1 MPRATVLLA
10 DDHAIVAEGLA
21 SLLRGEFAL
30 VGTVADGAQLV
41 ETARRL
47 RPDLIVTD
55 LAMPGLNGLDALRQ
69 LKADGLAARVV
80 VLTMH
85 ADAHVAAEVLRAGA
99 SGFVVKHAAGQEL
112 IAALHA
118 VLRGRRY
125 VTPDLAEDVL
135 ATLSEPP
142 APGAGTL
149 TPRQRDVVRLLAA
162 GAHDEGGRRHARA
175 LAPHGRDPQVPEHGG
190 AGAQDD
196 GGADPL
202 RSRARPHHA
211 VRAGV
216 AEAEELRHRNSP
228 GLDREHAPYSNPPP
242 VRVPRAA
249 LELQQLAADLYHLGD
264 EQASRAAEPPSGL
277 APRRRPS
284 RATGWRPQERRRR
297 RRSRH
302 RRRIHEGNAPRGGNV
317 TVEAPCSMPEL
328 RHGAP
333 RAPVA
338 PRNTTPLLAPI
349 ASTAA
354 IVSGGS
360 SSPHSARRRAPP
372 WASRRQVTVRG

>member
-1 MPRATVLLA
+1 MSRATVLLA

-21 SLLRGEFAL
+21 SLLHGEFAL

-55 LAMPGLNGLDALRQ
+55 LAMPGLNGLDALRR

-112 IAALHA
+112 IAALQA

-125 VTPDLAEDVL
+125 VTPGLAEDVL

-162 GAHDEGGRRHARA
+162 GATMKEAASA
-175 LAPHGRDPQVPEHGG
+175 LGLSPRTVETHKYQSMEALGLKTTAELIRYALEHG
-190 AGAQDD
+190 
-196 GGADPL
+196 L
-202 RSRARPHHA
+202 
-211 VRAGV
+211 
-216 AEAEELRHRNSP
+216 
-228 GLDREHAPYSNPPP
+228 
-242 VRVPRAA
+242 
-249 LELQQLAADLYHLGD
+249 
-264 EQASRAAEPPSGL
+264 
-277 APRRRPS
+277 
-284 RATGWRPQERRRR
+284 
-297 RRSRH
+297 
-302 RRRIHEGNAPRGGNV
+302 
-317 TVEAPCSMPEL
+317 
-328 RHGAP
+328 
-333 RAPVA
+333 
-338 PRNTTPLLAPI
+338 TTPP
-349 ASTAA
+349 ASA
-354 IVSGGS
+354 
-360 SSPHSARRRAPP
+360 
-372 WASRRQVTVRG
+372 

>member
-21 SLLRGEFAL
+21 SLLHGEFAL

-41 ETARRL
+41 EAARRL

-69 LKADGLAARVV
+69 LKADGLAARGV

-125 VTPDLAEDVL
+125 VTPGLAEDVL

-162 GAHDEGGRRHARA
+162 GATMKEAASA
-175 LAPHGRDPQVPEHGG
+175 LGLSPRTVETHKYQSMEALGLKTTAELIRYALEHG
-190 AGAQDD
+190 
-196 GGADPL
+196 L
-202 RSRARPHHA
+202 
-211 VRAGV
+211 
-216 AEAEELRHRNSP
+216 
-228 GLDREHAPYSNPPP
+228 
-242 VRVPRAA
+242 
-249 LELQQLAADLYHLGD
+249 
-264 EQASRAAEPPSGL
+264 
-277 APRRRPS
+277 
-284 RATGWRPQERRRR
+284 
-297 RRSRH
+297 
-302 RRRIHEGNAPRGGNV
+302 
-317 TVEAPCSMPEL
+317 
-328 RHGAP
+328 
-333 RAPVA
+333 
-338 PRNTTPLLAPI
+338 TTPP
-349 ASTAA
+349 ASA
-354 IVSGGS
+354 
-360 SSPHSARRRAPP
+360 
-372 WASRRQVTVRG
+372 

>member
-1 MPRATVLLA
+1 MSRATVLLA

-21 SLLRGEFAL
+21 SLLHGEFAL

-142 APGAGTL
+142 APGAGAL

-162 GAHDEGGRRHARA
+162 GATMKEAASA
-175 LAPHGRDPQVPEHGG
+175 LGLSPRTVETHKYQSMEALGLKTTAELIRYALEHG
-190 AGAQDD
+190 
-196 GGADPL
+196 L
-202 RSRARPHHA
+202 T
-211 VRAGV
+211 
-216 AEAEELRHRNSP
+216 
-228 GLDREHAPYSNPPP
+228 
-242 VRVPRAA
+242 
-249 LELQQLAADLYHLGD
+249 
-264 EQASRAAEPPSGL
+264 PPS
-277 APRRRPS
+277 AP
-284 RATGWRPQERRRR
+284 A
-297 RRSRH
+297 
-302 RRRIHEGNAPRGGNV
+302 
-317 TVEAPCSMPEL
+317 
-328 RHGAP
+328 
-333 RAPVA
+333 
-338 PRNTTPLLAPI
+338 
-349 ASTAA
+349 
-354 IVSGGS
+354 
-360 SSPHSARRRAPP
+360 
-372 WASRRQVTVRG
+372 

>member
-55 LAMPGLNGLDALRQ
+55 LAMPGLNGLGALRQ

-118 VLRGRRY
+118 ALRGRRY
-125 VTPDLAEDVL
+125 VSPDLADDVL
-135 ATLSEPP
+135 ATLSGPP

-149 TPRQRDVVRLLAA
+149 TPRQRDVVRLLA
-162 GAHDEGGRRHARA
+162 EGRTMKEVAATLGVSPRTVETHKYQSMEA
-175 LAPHGRDPQVPEHGG
+175 LGLKTTAELIRYALEHG
-190 AGAQDD
+190 
-196 GGADPL
+196 L
-202 RSRARPHHA
+202 TT
-211 VRAGV
+211 
-216 AEAEELRHRNSP
+216 
-228 GLDREHAPYSNPPP
+228 PPP
-242 VRVPRAA
+242 
-249 LELQQLAADLYHLGD
+249 
-264 EQASRAAEPPSGL
+264 
-277 APRRRPS
+277 AP
-284 RATGWRPQERRRR
+284 G
-297 RRSRH
+297 
-302 RRRIHEGNAPRGGNV
+302 
-317 TVEAPCSMPEL
+317 
-328 RHGAP
+328 
-333 RAPVA
+333 
-338 PRNTTPLLAPI
+338 
-349 ASTAA
+349 
-354 IVSGGS
+354 
-360 SSPHSARRRAPP
+360 
-372 WASRRQVTVRG
+372 